1 MLYKINNKKAIG
13 KSASRKLLLIGIILI
28 SIISLVFLV
37 SALTSENR
45 TSLQSEFDS
54 LTADLNNNGYSW
66 LTDYSI
72 NYPSVEVYREGG
84 NESIAKFENVSS
96 EGWYK
101 IYLTNLSENETQ
113 DVFDLKSG
121 KYEKISYEIY
131 LKKIRI
137 DEIRKELNQEGGMFK
152 Y

>member
-1 MLYKINNKKAIG
+1 MKYKLNKKEINVKLKLVLAI
-13 KSASRKLLLIGIILI
+13 ALI
-28 SIISLVFLV
+28 SIIAISLITLAV
-37 SALTSENR
+37 ALTDEDR
-45 TSLQSEFDS
+45 ASLQSELDNLSSQLSDS
-54 LTADLNNNGYSW
+54 GYSW

-84 NESIAKFENVSS
+84 NESIANFESISN

-121 KYEKISYEIY
+121 KYEKISYEIIQ
-131 LKKIRI
+131 KKIRI
-137 DEIRKELNQEGGMFK
+137 DEIRKILNEVLKNG
-152 Y
+152 